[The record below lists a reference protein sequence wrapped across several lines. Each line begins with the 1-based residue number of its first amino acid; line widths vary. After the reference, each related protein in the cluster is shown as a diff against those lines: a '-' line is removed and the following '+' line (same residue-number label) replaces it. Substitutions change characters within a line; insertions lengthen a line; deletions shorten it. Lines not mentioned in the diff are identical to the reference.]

1 MKNRGKIIGWNL
13 AFFIFH
19 YGLFLLIGVLT
30 YDRGNALDLHEP
42 QLFFDALCCSI
53 RQTLELN
60 FTIPWYLPYHV
71 VHVVVLEMWLF
82 NIVKAHTF
90 MKVLTFVTAIL
101 ASAPMSFVLAF
112 LRYRYF

>member
-42 QLFFDALCCSI
+42 QLFSMRFAAAS
-53 RQTLELN
+53 
-60 FTIPWYLPYHV
+60 
-71 VHVVVLEMWLF
+71 
-82 NIVKAHTF
+82 VK
-90 MKVLTFVTAIL
+90 L
-101 ASAPMSFVLAF
+101 
-112 LRYRYF
+112 